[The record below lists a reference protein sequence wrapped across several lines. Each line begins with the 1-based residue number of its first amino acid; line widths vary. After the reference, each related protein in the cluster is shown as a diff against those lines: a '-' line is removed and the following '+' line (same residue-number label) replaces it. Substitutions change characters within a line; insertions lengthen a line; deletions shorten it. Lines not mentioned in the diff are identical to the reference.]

1 MLKVDKLLYY
11 PRHLLLS
18 FANRGL
24 IHISDEK
31 YIRLLFQDRFGI
43 KIDLEN
49 PISFNEKIQWLK
61 LHDRKEAY
69 VTMVDKYLVKEY
81 VANKIGKEH
90 IIPTL
95 GIWDSFDQ
103 IDFESLPN
111 QFVLKCTHDS
121 GSVVIVK
128 DKAKMNIK
136 KCKRII
142 SRCLK
147 RDYYLLG
154 REWVYK
160 NVERKVIAEKYMQE
174 SENDADLTDYK
185 FYCFNGTPMYC
196 QVITN
201 RTSDERIDFFDMN
214 WNHMEFTGLAKPY
227 KPFSDT
233 EIHEPL
239 NLKKMKEYC
248 SLLAKDIPFLRV
260 DFYEID
266 QQIFFGELTFFPADG
281 VGEFYPNEWNV
292 KLGNMIDIS
301 KVK

>member
-1 MLKVDKLLYY
+1 MLKVDRLLYY

-24 IHISDEK
+24 IHISDER
-31 YIRLLFQDRFGI
+31 YIRLLFKDRFGI

-61 LHDRKEAY
+61 LHDRKKAY
-69 VTMVDKYLVKEY
+69 VTMVDKYLVKDY
-81 VANKIGKEH
+81 VANIIGEEH

-95 GIWDSFDQ
+95 GVWDSFDQ

-128 DKAKMNIK
+128 DKAKMDIK

-142 SRCLK
+142 SKSLK

-160 NVERKVIAEKYMQE
+160 NVERKVIAEKYMKE
-174 SENDADLTDYK
+174 SDNDADLTDYK
-185 FYCFNGTPMYC
+185 FYCFNGIPMYC

-201 RTSDERIDFFDMN
+201 RTIDERIDFFDMN

-227 KPFSDT
+227 KRFSDT

-239 NLKKMKEYC
+239 NFKKMKEYC

-260 DFYEID
+260 DFYEIN

-281 VGEFYPNEWNV
+281 VGEFYPSEWNI